1 MNHRKNNANT
11 YFGNKSTL
19 LFVYTKRRKQMRKM
33 NQNKSER
40 NDETNKITAKKLYA
54 QHLK

>member
-40 NDETNKITAKKLYA
+40 NDETNEITAKKLYA

>member
-1 MNHRKNNANT
+1 
-11 YFGNKSTL
+11 
-19 LFVYTKRRKQMRKM
+19 MRKM